1 MMNVLTESFVRLLP
15 TVLEVPRVLKVHL
28 GALEVTHKD
37 LL

>member
-1 MMNVLTESFVRLLP
+1 MDVLVKSFIQLLP
-15 TVLEVPRVLKVHL
+15 IVLEVPEVPMAHL